1 MDVVKIVIIG
11 LLFAVI
17 IVYLQSINKE
27 LALIATIAA
36 GIILIISILSSLKE
50 IFSLYSQI
58 ASNANFGDE
67 TIKLIIKITIICYL
81 VEFAVGIIEDFGLKT
96 IADKVSLAG
105 RIIIILTALP
115 VITALIKT
123 LASLT
128 F

>member
-36 GIILIISILSSLKE
+36 GITLLISILSSLKE

-58 ASNANFGDE
+58 ASTANFGDE
-67 TIKLIIKITIICYL
+67 TVKLIIKITIICYL

-96 IADKVSLAG
+96 LADKVSLAG

-115 VITALIKT
+115 IITT
-123 LASLT
+123 LVKIIANLT
-128 F
+128 A

>member
-96 IADKVSLAG
+96 LADKVSLAG

-115 VITALIKT
+115 IVTALIKT

-128 F
+128 M

>member
-96 IADKVSLAG
+96 LADKVSLAG

-115 VITALIKT
+115 IVTALIKT

-128 F
+128 I

>member
-96 IADKVSLAG
+96 LADKVSLAG

-115 VITALIKT
+115 IVTTLIKT

-128 F
+128 I